1 MTRREMLAATTALVP
16 AAMASGRTRMTIHL
30 DCGSI
35 GVKATQTEALD
46 YAARFGFESITADSA
61 WLAAQDES
69 TVKRFLDD
77 MKAKKVVWANAGLPV
92 EFRKTDEEFAKG
104 IKELPV
110 RSAALRKAGVTR
122 VSTWL
127 SPNSDT
133 LTYRENF
140 EIHARRLRECARI
153 LNGDGLRLGLEYV
166 GPKTLWTARRYA
178 FIHTMKE
185 MRELIAATGAPNLGL
200 LMDSWHW
207 YTAGDTVADILALA
221 NKDVVSVDLNDA
233 PAGVP
238 IDQQVDS
245 KREIPCATGV
255 IAVADFLNAL
265 NKIGCDAP
273 VRCEPFNAALRA
285 MPPDQAL
292 QTTITAMKKAFSLIT

>member
-1 MTRREMLAATTALVP
+1 MTRREMMAATAALVP
-16 AAMASGRTRMTIHL
+16 AAMAAGRTRMTIHL

-35 GVKATQTEALD
+35 GVKANQTEALT
-46 YAARFGFESITADSA
+46 YAARFGFESITADSG

-69 TVKRFLDD
+69 TVKRFLDE
-77 MKAKKVVWANAGLPV
+77 MKAKNIVWANAGLPV

-104 IKELPV
+104 LKELPA

-127 SPNSDT
+127 SPNSDV

-140 EIHARRLRECARI
+140 DLHARRLRECARI
-153 LNGDGLRLGLEYV
+153 LKSDGLRLGLEYV

-178 FIHTMKE
+178 FVHTMKE
-185 MRELIAATGAPNLGL
+185 MKELIAGIGEPNVGF

-207 YTAGDTVADILALA
+207 YTAGDTVPDILSLA
-221 NKDVVSVDLNDA
+221 NKDVISVDLNDA
-233 PAGVP
+233 PAGVSV
-238 IDQQVDS
+238 DQQIDS
-245 KREIPCATGV
+245 KREVPCATGV

-285 MPPDQAL
+285 MPPDEAL
-292 QTTITAMKKAFSLIT
+292 KTTVTAMKKAFALIV

>member
-16 AAMASGRTRMTIHL
+16 AAMASGRTRMTIQL

-35 GVKATQTEALD
+35 GVKASQPEALA
-46 YAARFGFESITADSA
+46 YAARFGFESVTPDSG

-69 TVKRFLDD
+69 TVKRLLDD
-77 MKAKKVVWANAGLPV
+77 MKDKKIVWANAGLPV

-104 IKELPV
+104 LKDLPV
-110 RSAALRKAGVTR
+110 RSTALRKAGVTR
-122 VSTWL
+122 ITTWL

-140 EIHARRLRECARI
+140 DIHARRLRECARI
-153 LNGDGLRLGLEYV
+153 LKADGLRLGLEYV

-185 MRELIAATGAPNLGL
+185 MKELIAATGESNIGFV
-200 LMDSWHW
+200 MDSWHW
-207 YTAGDTVADILALA
+207 YTAGDTVADILSLA
-221 NKDVVSVDLNDA
+221 NKDVVSIDLNDA
-233 PAGVP
+233 PSGVP
-238 IDQQVDS
+238 LDQQVDS
-245 KREIPCATGV
+245 KREVPCATGV

-273 VRCEPFNAALRA
+273 ARCEPFNAALRA

-292 QTTITAMKKAFSLIT
+292 QTTVTSMKKAFALIT